1 MILVLKMTDTL
12 YWCLHLSIKH
22 QQTSV
27 NLKWYGV
34 NLEAGTTRWDGSGN
48 KNLCTIQ
55 PCCGIFQHGDSCHTA
70 LVNLYSNLLI
80 LWRDLLHWWHTGITT
95 VLNHGACQLPFEYA
109 SLPMEIFSGDC
120 CTALQCFMNYF
131 LLAQPFH
138 STQTKC
144 AQATCN
150 RHVFVLCGKQVCQRV
165 PVGCAVAP
173 NVCLDADI
181 PSGSTLVHSTE
192 AKATLSHVSLM
203 VLFNGLNFALH

>member
-138 STQTKC
+138 STQTNKMRTGRMQ
-144 AQATCN
+144 QAC
-150 RHVFVLCGKQVCQRV
+150 VCVVVWEAGLPTGTSR
-165 PVGCAVAP
+165 
-173 NVCLDADI
+173 LR
-181 PSGSTLVHSTE
+181 SSTQCMLRCRYT
-192 AKATLSHVSLM
+192 
-203 VLFNGLNFALH
+203 